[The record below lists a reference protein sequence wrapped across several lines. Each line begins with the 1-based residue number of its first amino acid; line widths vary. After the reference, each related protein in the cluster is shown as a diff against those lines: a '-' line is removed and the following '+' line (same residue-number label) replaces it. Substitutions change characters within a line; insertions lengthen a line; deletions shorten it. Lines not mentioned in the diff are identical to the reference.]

1 MSTPTV
7 STPTVS
13 TPTVTTPTVSTPTV
27 TTPTVST
34 PTVTTPTVST
44 PTVSTP
50 TVTTPTVTTPTVST
64 PTVTTPTVSTPT
76 VSTPTVST
84 PTIIDIPESTEVI
97 IYNGISTTDSRNYFK
112 IENVD
117 IDKPISI
124 IIFDEMG
131 LKVYESDHYQERG
144 EIFRGYANVKN
155 IIGNKPLAGT
165 FFYVLRYYK
174 NNRLEEQKG
183 FLYVR

>member
-1 MSTPTV
+1 MSSPTV

-13 TPTVTTPTVSTPTV
+13 S
-27 TTPTVST
+27 
-34 PTVTTPTVST
+34 PTVST
-44 PTVSTP
+44 PTVS
-50 TVTTPTVTTPTVST
+50 TPTVST

-84 PTIIDIPESTEVI
+84 PTVTTPTVSTPTVSTPTVSTPTVSTPTVSTPTVSTPTVNNPTEEVI
-97 IYNGISTTDSRNYFK
+97 IYNGISTTDPRNYFK

-117 IDKPISI
+117 IDKPISV

-144 EIFRGYANVKN
+144 EIFRGVANVGN
-155 IIGNKPLAGT
+155 IIGSRKKLAGT
-165 FFYVLRYYK
+165 YFYIATYYK
-174 NNRLEEQKG
+174 NGQLESKKG
-183 FLYVR
+183 FLYIR